1 MTPAAVGA
9 GFFLVAVST
18 GRRPR
23 NQQPVNIVKFRK
35 AYRLIPSEVPVS
47 RNASPAM
54 WGCIKWKTWVLV
66 LSHISPALVVED
78 DVVLAMQMKDHLT
91 DFGCPETVIATR
103 VEKAFVALNAGIQ
116 FAVID
121 VSIAGE
127 PCNELAKRLVVSG
140 IPFIYFSGYQ
150 PGDFPEL
157 PAAPWV
163 SKPASEEQL
172 LEAISTALAQPA
184 CQVSQL

>member
-1 MTPAAVGA
+1 M
-9 GFFLVAVST
+9 
-18 GRRPR
+18 
-23 NQQPVNIVKFRK
+23 
-35 AYRLIPSEVPVS
+35 
-47 RNASPAM
+47 
-54 WGCIKWKTWVLV
+54 V

-91 DFGCPETVIATR
+91 DLGCPETIIATR
-103 VEKAFVALNAGIQ
+103 VEKAFVALTAGIQ

-127 PCNELAKRLVVSG
+127 SCNELAERLAMSR
-140 IPFIYFSGYQ
+140 IPFIYVSGYQ

-172 LEAISTALAQPA
+172 MEAISTALTQP
-184 CQVSQL
+184 SSHLR